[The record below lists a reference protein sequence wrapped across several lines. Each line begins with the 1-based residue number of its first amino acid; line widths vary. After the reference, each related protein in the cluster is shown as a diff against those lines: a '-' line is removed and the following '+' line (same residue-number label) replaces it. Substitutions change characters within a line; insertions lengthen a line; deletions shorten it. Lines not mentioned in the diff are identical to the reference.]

1 MIGPKYL
8 AAFQLQNTRKTG
20 QGICYQGT
28 SAGVGGKHW
37 PCMHWPVVVS
47 RQEHGAA
54 PCMRH
59 NHPAQDVR
67 LISLHSVTTTFEV
80 IHDWRYH
87 EDMKHWNWTTCHVHF
102 VLSRLV
108 KWWGRSTIP
117 FTISKVFK
125 VCFPQ
130 CFFSYLATT
139 NLGANETQ
147 VISQIFS
154 QACGHWKLPRSH
166 HLSHRQ

>member
-8 AAFQLQNTRKTG
+8 AAFQLQNTKKTG
-20 QGICYQGT
+20 QEICYQET

-59 NHPAQDVR
+59 NHPAQYVR

-80 IHDWRYH
+80 IHD
-87 EDMKHWNWTTCHVHF
+87 
-102 VLSRLV
+102 
-108 KWWGRSTIP
+108 
-117 FTISKVFK
+117 
-125 VCFPQ
+125 
-130 CFFSYLATT
+130 
-139 NLGANETQ
+139 
-147 VISQIFS
+147 
-154 QACGHWKLPRSH
+154 
-166 HLSHRQ
+166 